1 MTSPVYRGRAY
12 DPSKLR
18 EAHKQTLERV
28 SGFTYRGKSYHYEPK
43 HLDSYLD
50 NRNHEDTELSV

>member
-1 MTSPVYRGRAY
+1 MTSLVYRGRAY
-12 DPSKLR
+12 DPSKVKK
-18 EAHKQTLERV
+18 AHKETLERV

-50 NRNHEDTELSV
+50 NKTSV